1 MLSVTH
7 PLPRS
12 HGDMARIRFTERTLR
27 ALKSPAS
34 GRSEFFDATTPGFG
48 LRVSA
53 SGGRRWFVMFRI
65 DGRLERLTIGPA
77 GDGGLSLADARQRAK
92 DALNAAAKG
101 KNLAAEKRVGR
112 KVETFEE
119 LAARYIE
126 EHAKP
131 SKRSWARDKE
141 ILDRDVL
148 PAIGRLKANRVTRAD
163 VKAIL
168 RGIVA
173 RGAPVMA
180 NRTLEVVRGVF
191 NWAMREEVGAIIT
204 NPCAQMAPPGGE
216 ESSRERALSDAEVK
230 AFWGRINK
238 AKITRGIG
246 LALRLILV
254 TAQRKGEVAS
264 ARWEEIDHDAAVWT
278 IPADRSKNGLAHR
291 VPLSTLALELLAEAK
306 ALAGH
311 SSFVFPSPH
320 LNRPVTAGALNN
332 AAFRS
337 RATFGIG
344 PFTPHDLRRTAATQ
358 MASMG
363 VPRLTVGKVL
373 NHIEAGV
380 TSVYDRYAYDIEK
393 RQALDAW
400 AHRLSEIVGRTEPER
415 NVASLDERR
424 RQMA

>member
-1 MLSVTH
+1 
-7 PLPRS
+7 
-12 HGDMARIRFTERTLR
+12 MARIRFTERTLR
-27 ALKSPAS
+27 ALKRPAS
-34 GRSEFFDATTPGFG
+34 GRLEFFDATTPGFG

-77 GDGGLSLADARQRAK
+77 GDSGLPLADARQRAK
-92 DALNAAAKG
+92 DALTAAAKG

-119 LAARYIE
+119 LAVRYIE

-131 SKRSWARDKE
+131 RKRSWARDKE

-148 PAIGRLKANRVTRAD
+148 PAIGRLKANGVTRAD

-180 NRTLEVVRGVF
+180 NRTFEVVRCVF
-191 NWAMREEVGAIIT
+191 NWAMREEVGAIIA

-216 ESSRERALSDAEVK
+216 ESSRERALSDAEVR
-230 AFWGRINK
+230 AFWGRIND
-238 AKITRGIG
+238 AKITRGVG
-246 LALRLILV
+246 LALRFILV
-254 TAQRKGEVAS
+254 TAQRKGEVAG

-291 VPLSTLALELLAEAK
+291 VPLSALALEFLAEAK
-306 ALAGH
+306 PLADQ
-311 SSFVFPSPH
+311 SPFVFPSPR

-337 RATFGIG
+337 RTTFGVG
-344 PFTPHDLRRTAATQ
+344 AFTPHDLRRTAATQ

-363 VPRLTVGKVL
+363 APRLTVGKVL

-393 RQALDAW
+393 RKALDAW
-400 AHRLSEIVGRTEPER
+400 ARRLTEIVGLAEPES
-415 NVASLDERR
+415 NVASLDKRR
-424 RQMA
+424 HQMV